1 MNTLIDLFLL
11 TIIVCYIEDCSG
23 FIQSVKRQFLRKVM
37 KIKNPNITS
46 LNWKPWDCSRCLSF
60 YSGLIYLLFTHNFII
75 PYIAFVSFLSLI
87 SSNISGFLFCVKD
100 ILTLIENLIQR
111 LIQKFTL

>member
-1 MNTLIDLFLL
+1 MSVILDLFFL
-11 TIIVCYIEDCSG
+11 TVIVCFIIDVSG

-60 YSGLIYLLFTHNFII
+60 YSGLIYLLFTSNFTI
-75 PYIAFVSFLSLI
+75 PYIALVSFLSLI
-87 SSNISGFLFCVKD
+87 SSNISGFLFCIKD
-100 ILTLIENLIQR
+100 ILALIENLIQR
-111 LIQKFTL
+111 LIQKLM